1 VVGPIVYALCAATA
15 AACAVLLL
23 RAYARSGAR
32 LLFWGGLCFVG
43 LAVNNAFVFADLVL
57 VPRVDL
63 SPFRHAAAL
72 AAMAVLVYGLVW
84 DVE

>member
-23 RAYARSGAR
+23 RAYGRSGAR

-43 LAVNNAFVFADLVL
+43 LAVNNAFVFVDLVL

-63 SPFRHAAAL
+63 SALRHAAAL

-84 DVE
+84 EAE